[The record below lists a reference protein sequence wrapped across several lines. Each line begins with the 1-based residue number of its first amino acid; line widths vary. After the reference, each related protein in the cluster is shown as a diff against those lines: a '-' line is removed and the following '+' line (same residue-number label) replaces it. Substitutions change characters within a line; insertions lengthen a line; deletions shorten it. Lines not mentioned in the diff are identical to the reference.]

1 MPEMPLGTYKYSKL
15 YSIYYSCVYG
25 FIKNNW
31 QCLFWE
37 NITRG
42 QGYAV
47 EIKKKKYSEKK
58 KFFIIPC
65 EVLPSTHSTQLLR

>member
-1 MPEMPLGTYKYSKL
+1 MPEMPLHINTQNYTVY
-15 YSIYYSCVYG
+15 YYSCVYG